1 MTGEGLSVWC
11 KDGGGEPQ
19 QPMMIAGG
27 GGTRIAA
34 YEYGDANGPEILL
47 VHGFSQSHLAW
58 AKQYKSPT
66 LQQFRIV
73 VIDLRGHGASEKP
86 TDVGSYNDSRVW
98 AQDIHAVLRAKDLKK
113 PLVGVWS
120 YGGFIISDYVRE
132 YGDGQLAG
140 IVFVGAV
147 TQMGTQD
154 AKGHYGAGMKV
165 LLGMLDARQ
174 EINIPAT
181 AQFIRTAVA
190 GPIPAEEFEA
200 VLAYN
205 MAVSPEI
212 RSALLSRVVDS
223 NDALARITVPVLIV
237 QGEQDSIALVAAA
250 EHIGSK
256 IRHAKKSYYPK
267 VAHCPFMEDSDRFN
281 RELAAMR
288 VACQV

>member
-73 VIDLRGHGASEKP
+73 VIDLRGHGASAKP
-86 TDVGSYNDSRVW
+86 TDVDSYNDSRVW

-181 AQFIRTAVA
+181 AQFIRTAIA
-190 GPIPAEEFEA
+190 APISAEEFET

-212 RSALLSRVVDS
+212 RAALLSRVVNS
-223 NDALARITVPVLIV
+223 NDALARIKVPVLIV
-237 QGEQDSIALVAAA
+237 QGERDSIALVAAA

-256 IRHAKKSYYPK
+256 IRHAKKSYYSNA
-267 VAHCPFMEDSDRFN
+267 AHCPFMEDPERFN
-281 RELAAMR
+281 QELAAMR
-288 VACQV
+288 VACQG

>member
-1 MTGEGLSVWC
+1 MSSERLAGSFKHET
-11 KDGGGEPQ
+11 GEPQ
-19 QPMMIAGG
+19 QPMMIPGG

-34 YEYGDANGPEILL
+34 YEYGDAGGLEILL

-58 AKQYKSPT
+58 AKQYQSPT

-86 TDVGSYNDSRVW
+86 TDAGSYNDSRVW
-98 AQDIHAVLRAKDLKK
+98 AQDIHAVLKAKNLQK
-113 PLVGVWS
+113 PLVAVWS

-132 YGDGQLAG
+132 YGDGELAG

-181 AQFIRTAVA
+181 AQFIRTAIA
-190 GPIPAEEFEA
+190 GPMSAEEYETI
-200 VLAYN
+200 LAYN
-205 MAVSPEI
+205 VAVSPEI

-223 NDALARITVPVLIV
+223 NDALARITAPVLIV
-237 QGEQDSIALVAAA
+237 HGEKDTIALGAAA
-250 EHIGSK
+250 DHIGSK
-256 IRHAKKSYYPK
+256 IRHAKKSCYPNA
-267 VAHCPFMEDSDRFN
+267 AHCPFMEDPDRFN
-281 RELAAMR
+281 QELAAMR
-288 VACQV
+288 VECQE